1 MKVRTK
7 AFVIICMTFAILIT
21 VCVIFFQAVTYKR
34 FVAIEQQLFATTV
47 DRTLNTLAK
56 EFDELEK
63 IGGDW
68 GIWDDTYTF
77 IQDRNLDYIAGNLNF
92 EALEILDVDAMIFLG
107 LTGKIW
113 FSKCYDLAE
122 REEVLLP
129 ASIAS
134 VFQSGAFNAWFHD
147 GADRHQGF
155 LRDANGS
162 IFMFTA
168 VSIHDSAEELPAKG
182 VFIVGRFV
190 DPDHLQGLGRML
202 EIPIQLIT
210 LDRQGASPAIPA
222 RTLTELQHE
231 GTLVQNISRDQARGF
246 VLVKDIFNEPVAV
259 LQMDLDR
266 SISRQGHNAVVYV
279 IAFFIV
285 FGMVLLGV
293 VLLILDTTVLRRLN
307 AIIAEVRSI
316 ADDKDVSTRISVS
329 GRDEL
334 ARLGNNLNAMLASL
348 EEEQRQRKAAEVERV
363 ILTSAIEQLQEDV
376 VLMDPKGAIVYENP
390 SFTNRA
396 SMIRGKEAGPVQ
408 GFEDLFDDFRQAERA
423 KQAIASGSAWN
434 EWCRRKQADGESMI
448 LDVMI
453 APVTDQ
459 AGDVVNTVC
468 IRRDIT
474 EKVEI
479 DKRLQL
485 SRKMEALGSLAGGIA
500 HDFNNIL
507 TSISGF
513 TQLIGFDVARDSRS
527 HTYLDQILL
536 GVKRAKELIDQILT
550 YSAHKDDPESA
561 VPVRLSAIVDE
572 ALNLA
577 KVSLPRNIVLHRKIA
592 ENVHPVLADSGQLHQ
607 IVINLCTN
615 AGHAMKDGGG
625 ELRVIVRSA
634 TPEDYATYHLSP
646 DTTGYVCL
654 QVRDNGTGMSREV
667 QERIFDPFFTT
678 KDPGEG
684 TGLGLPVVHSIVTR
698 MGGIIHVS
706 SESGK
711 GSLFSLFFP
720 EMTDEAIEMN
730 EHVLEN
736 VEGKERILFVDDEED
751 VVYIAREMLEILGYD
766 VTATTDSRQA
776 WQYFKDNPEGYDI
789 VVTDFSMQNLDGKE
803 LAERIFSV
811 TDKVPVLL
819 CSGYMP
825 SLDSKKIVD
834 KDLVMVLKKPYTSQ
848 ELTRAMQQLLRSQ
861 SKERQ
866 A

>member
-7 AFVIICMTFAILIT
+7 AFVIISLTFAVLIT
-21 VCVIFFQAVTYKR
+21 LCLSFFQLVTYKR
-34 FVAIEQQLFATTV
+34 FLAIEENLFTTAV
-47 DRTLNTLAK
+47 DRTRNSLLK
-56 EFDELEK
+56 ELEEVGK
-63 IGGDW
+63 IAGDW
-68 GIWDDTYTF
+68 GSWDETYDF
-77 IQDRNLDYIAGNLNF
+77 VLDRNIDYITGNLNF
-92 EALEILDVDAMIFLG
+92 ESLETLDMDTMVFLG
-107 LTGKIW
+107 PSGTIR
-113 FSKCYDLAE
+113 FSKTYDLKDRQE
-122 REEVLLP
+122 TMLPEVF
-129 ASIAS
+129 SRTFES
-134 VFQSGAFNAWFHD
+134 RDFHAWLED
-147 GADRHQGF
+147 GSDQHRGF
-155 LRDANGS
+155 LRDDRGAV
-162 IFMFTA
+162 FMFAA
-168 VSIHDSAEELPAKG
+168 VPILDSAEELPARG
-182 VFIVGRFV
+182 TYIVGRFF
-190 DPDHLQGLGRML
+190 DPYHVQGLGRVL
-202 EIPIQLIT
+202 EVPIRLVD
-210 LDRQGASPAIPA
+210 LGSGGGSA
-222 RTLTELQHE
+222 ELSGSATALLEEE
-231 GTLVQNISRDQARGF
+231 GTLVRNVSRNLAQGY
-246 VLVKDIFNEPVAV
+246 VLLRDIFHTPVAA
-259 LQMDLDR
+259 LMIDLDR
-266 SISRQGHNAVVYV
+266 SISRQGHQAVLHAA
-279 IAFFIV
+279 AFLIITSLV
-285 FGMVLLGV
+285 FLGV
-293 VLLILDTTVLRRLN
+293 VLLLLDKTILRRLN
-307 AIIAEVRSI
+307 DIIRQVRSI
-316 ADDKDVSTRISVS
+316 TLDKDVSTRVPVT

-334 ARLGNNLNAMLASL
+334 ATLGNNLNAMLAAL
-348 EEEQRQRKAAEVERV
+348 EEEQRKRKTAEAQRVM
-363 ILTSAIEQLQEDV
+363 LTTAIEQLEEDV
-376 VLMDPKGAIVYENP
+376 VLMDPEGGIVYANP
-390 SFTNRA
+390 AFSNRA
-396 SMIRGKEAGPVQ
+396 SSIRGTEAGPVTNV
-408 GFEDLFDDFRQAERA
+408 EDLFDDPRQAE
-423 KQAIASGSAWN
+423 QATRTLASGSSWN
-434 EWCRRKQADGESMI
+434 ERCRRKRADGERVI

-459 AGDVVNTVC
+459 AGNIVNTVC

-561 VPVRLSAIVDE
+561 VPVRLSVIVDE

-577 KVSLPRNIVLHRKIA
+577 KVSLPRNIVLHREIA
-592 ENVHPVLADSGQLHQ
+592 EDVHPVRADSGQLHQ

-646 DTTGYVCL
+646 DIPGYVCL
-654 QVRDNGTGMSREV
+654 QVGDSGTGMSRDV
-667 QERIFDPFFTT
+667 RERIFDPFFTT

-698 MGGIIHVS
+698 MGGIIHVA
-706 SESGK
+706 SEPGK

-751 VVYIAREMLEILGYD
+751 VVYVAREMLEILGYD

-789 VVTDFSMQNLDGKE
+789 VVTDLSMQNLDGKE

-811 TDKVPVLL
+811 TDNVPVLL

-825 SLDSKKIVD
+825 SLDSEKIVD

-848 ELTRAMQQLLRSQ
+848 ELTRAMQHLLRSQ